1 MFILSNFIEAVAR
14 ILDIALTVYFWIVVI
29 SALLSWVNPD
39 PHNPIVR
46 FLRNATEPVYR
57 KIRKYVPTY
66 FGGIDIAP
74 LIVLFVIMF
83 LQYFL
88 VPSLHELAVK
98 IKYAG

>member
-1 MFILSNFIEAVAR
+1 MFILANLIEAVAR
-14 ILDIALTVYFWIVVI
+14 ILDIALTIYMWIVIV

-46 FLRNATEPVYR
+46 FLRNITEPVYR
-57 KIRKYVPTY
+57 KIRKFIPTY

-74 LIVLFVIMF
+74 LIVLFIIMF

-88 VPSLHELAVK
+88 VPSLHELAVRLR
-98 IKYAG
+98 Y

>member
-1 MFILSNFIEAVAR
+1 MFIFANLIEAVAR
-14 ILDIALTVYFWIVVI
+14 ILDIALTIYMWIVII

-39 PHNPIVR
+39 PYNPVVK

-57 KIRKYVPTY
+57 KIRKFIPTY

-74 LIVLFVIMF
+74 LIVLFIIMF

-88 VPSLHELAVK
+88 VPSLHELA
-98 IKYAG
+98 YRLRY